1 MLGLAFELVRP
12 VLFALDPE
20 RAHELT
26 LKSLE
31 AGIYPRDL
39 AADDARLAT
48 RVWQELERW
57 CVNKDELRLQHK
69 SNM

>member
-31 AGIYPRDL
+31 AGIIS
-39 AADDARLAT
+39 ARLGGRRRGLAT
-48 RVWQELERW
+48 QARQELERW